1 MNVYI
6 VIENWG
12 EYSDY
17 REWIRAV
24 FTSEEAAE
32 SFIRGHLVTVYKDE
46 DGEERVFHSW
56 DEGEETYKIAPDKK
70 PVPGWLEGNVR
81 SYWCYGCGTSYD
93 TSDFRV
99 EEMEV
104 QE

>member
-12 EYSDY
+12 EYSEY

-46 DGEERVFHSW
+46 
-56 DEGEETYKIAPDKK
+56 EGK
-70 PVPGWLEGNVR
+70 
-81 SYWCYGCGTSYD
+81 
-93 TSDFRV
+93 
-99 EEMEV
+99 
-104 QE
+104 